1 MGLSPLSEGEKAF
14 LCIAVQTNDKEVQ
27 HAKYRELVL
36 LGAER
41 AAAGLTCAIKVLV
54 KREDAKA
61 YMAAQCR
68 RLEVTRVLSLRDA
81 ASDVYDST
89 KALERMRRAKLDLAT
104 LALQAR
110 ADEII
115 RHSKRADADP
125 DTKDPRSLADAARLI
140 EAADKID
147 DGAPAAPELTNAARR
162 AAAETVEPDLLDAPK
177 SEPAQPPAQN
187 ILFPAPDVGEA

>member
-1 MGLSPLSEGEKAF
+1 MGLNPLSEGEKAF
-14 LCIAVQTNDKEVQ
+14 LCIAVQTTDKEVQ

-36 LGAER
+36 LGTER
-41 AAAGLTCAIKVLV
+41 PAAGITCAVKVLV

-81 ASDVYDST
+81 ASDVYDTT
-89 KALERMRRAKLDLAT
+89 KAQERMRRAKIELVTVAMH
-104 LALQAR
+104 AR
-110 ADEII
+110 TDEII
-115 RHSKRADADP
+115 RHSKLAEDDP
-125 DTKDPRSLADAARLI
+125 ETKPPRSLADAAKLV

-147 DGAPAAPELTNAARR
+147 NGAPAAAELTNEDRR
-162 AAAETVEPDLLDAPK
+162 AAVETVEPDLLDAPT
-177 SEPAQPPAQN
+177 SQPAQPPAKD